1 MPNQVVNEKH
11 GSSSNVALTQVL
23 RSERLLPLVPVS
35 KNVPAWRQAQ
45 SHKLKQVVQDRDL

>member
-35 KNVPAWRQAQ
+35 KNVPVWRQAQ

>member
-35 KNVPAWRQAQ
+35 KNVLVWRQAQ
-45 SHKLKQVVQDRDL
+45 SHKLEQVVQERDL